1 MGATLVAEL
10 INSNLVDAAD
20 VARVTDASPRSVV
33 RWQAGDVEP
42 RRDTEERLLELQAV
56 LDLASSVFR
65 PEVARRWL
73 RSPVPQLDYRKPLDL
88 IASGQW
94 RTVVNALVAFQE
106 GVTA

>member
-10 INSNLVDAAD
+10 IDSDLVDAAD
-20 VARVTDASPRSVV
+20 LARVTDSSPRSVV
-33 RWQAGDVEP
+33 RWQAGNVEP

-56 LDLASSVFR
+56 LELAGSVFR
-65 PEVARRWL
+65 AEVARRWL

-88 IASGQW
+88 IASGEW
-94 RTVVNALVAFQE
+94 RAVVNALVAFQE